1 MLSVRIPG
9 LIIKR
14 ETTRRSAVSYHE
26 LYCIEKRCVRVYPLG
41 EWKEVLLL
49 VEEAIRSRGCEERAM
64 PVHNSDLEE
73 MFTTLADLLEIE
85 GANQY
90 RVRAYR
96 NAARIVGGY
105 PRRLADVVQQ
115 GEDLTQI
122 QGVGKELAAKIEE
135 AVKTGDMSALQKQR
149 EKLPSSLLELLD
161 LEGLGPKK
169 VSALYRELGITGP
182 EDLKKAAG
190 EGRIRELKGFGKK
203 TEEKILQELERPAD
217 QQERRFPLSAAEE
230 VAEVLAEYL
239 RQGPGIQKLEIAG
252 SYRRRKESVGD
263 LDILV
268 QAEDNNRIMEHFVA
282 YEDVTEVLM
291 QGETRT
297 SVVLRG
303 GMQVDLRAVPGQSF
317 GAALHYFTGSKAH
330 NIAVRKIGQDLG
342 YKINE
347 YGIYQGEEQ
356 IAGGTESGVYA
367 AVGLEYIEPELR
379 EDLGELEAAANG
391 ALPELVIAADIRGD
405 LHVHSNYSD
414 GSDRLRDLALA
425 AEARGYAYLAVTDHS
440 QRLSVARGLGSE
452 RLLRQLEEIDAVNA
466 EDGGATLLK
475 GIEVDILPDGGLD
488 LPEDIL
494 RRLDLVVCAVHSG
507 FNYSRQKQTDR
518 LLAALDH
525 PCCSMLAHPTGRMLQ
540 SRSPYDVDMER
551 VIRRAAERGVILEI
565 NSQPDRLDLSD
576 AYIRMAREAG
586 AWLAVSTDAHNSAG
600 LDLVR
605 YGLDQARRGWLEKS
619 DVANTLELAELK
631 RLLSPSK

>member
-1 MLSVRIPG
+1 
-9 LIIKR
+9 
-14 ETTRRSAVSYHE
+14 
-26 LYCIEKRCVRVYPLG
+26 
-41 EWKEVLLL
+41 
-49 VEEAIRSRGCEERAM
+49 
-64 PVHNSDLEE
+64 

-115 GEDLTQI
+115 GEDLTAI
-122 QGVGKELAAKIEE
+122 QGVGKELAAKIKE

-149 EKLPSSLLELLD
+149 EKLPSGLLQLLD

-182 EDLKKAAG
+182 EELKEAAG

-203 TEEKILQELERPAD
+203 TEEKILHELEQPAA

-239 RQGPGIQKLEIAG
+239 RQGPGIQKLEVAG
-252 SYRRRKESVGD
+252 SYRRRKETVGD

-268 QAEDNNRIMEHFVA
+268 QAEENNRIMEHFVA

-303 GMQVDLRAVPGQSF
+303 GMQVDLRAVSGVSF

-330 NIAVRKIGQDLG
+330 NIAVRKMGQDLG

-347 YGIYQGEEQ
+347 YGIYQGEDQ
-356 IAGGTESGVYA
+356 IAGSTEPGVYQ
-367 AVGLEYIEPELR
+367 AVGLTYIEPELR

-391 ALPELVIAADIRGD
+391 TLPQLVSASDIRGD
-405 LHVHSNYSD
+405 LHVHSHYSD
-414 GSDRLRDLALA
+414 GAESLRDLALA
-425 AEARGYAYLAVTDHS
+425 AAARGYAYLAVTDHS

-452 RLLRQLEEIDAVNA
+452 RLLRQMEEIDEVNA
-466 EDGGATLLK
+466 QGEGATLLK

-494 RRLDLVVCAVHSG
+494 SRLDLVVCAIHSG
-507 FNYSRQKQTDR
+507 FNLPGEAQTER
-518 LLAALDH
+518 LLAALEH
-525 PCCSMLAHPTGRMLQ
+525 PCCSVLAHPTGRMLQ
-540 SRSPYDVDMER
+540 SRSPYEADMER

-565 NSQPDRLDLSD
+565 NSQPDRLDLND
-576 AYIRMAREAG
+576 VHIRMAKVAG
-586 AWLAVSTDAHNSAG
+586 AWLAVSTDAHNAAG

-619 DVANTLELAELK
+619 DVANTLELAELR
-631 RLLSPSK
+631 RLLRSS

>member
-1 MLSVRIPG
+1 MNAYVALAPK
-9 LIIKR
+9 LD
-14 ETTRRSAVSYHE
+14 
-26 LYCIEKRCVRVYPLG
+26 CIEKRYVRVYPLHG
-41 EWKEVLLL
+41 LEEALLL
-49 VEEAIRSRGCEERAM
+49 EEQAIRSRGYVESLM

-115 GEDLTQI
+115 GEDLTRI
-122 QGVGKELAAKIEE
+122 QGVGKELAGKIEE
-135 AVKTGDMSALQKQR
+135 AVRTGDMTALQKQR
-149 EKLPSSLLELLD
+149 EKLPSGLLQLLE

-169 VSALYRELGITGP
+169 VSALYRELGITGL
-182 EDLKKAAG
+182 EDLESAAR
-190 EGRIRELKGFGKK
+190 EGRIRELKGFGEK
-203 TEEKILQELERPAD
+203 TEEKILHEL
-217 QQERRFPLSAAEE
+217 QQPVVHSEQRFTLSVAEE
-230 VAEVLAEYL
+230 VAEVLADYL
-239 RQGPGIQKLEIAG
+239 RQGPGLLNLEVAG
-252 SYRRRKESVGD
+252 SYRRRKETVGD

-268 QAEDNNRIMEHFVA
+268 QAEDNSRIMEHFVA

-303 GMQVDLRAVPGQSF
+303 GMQVDVRAVPAESF

-330 NIAVRKIGQDLG
+330 NIAVRRMGQNLG

-356 IAGGTESGVYA
+356 IAGSTESEVYN
-367 AVGLEYIEPELR
+367 AVGLTYIEPELR

-391 ALPELVIAADIRGD
+391 TLPELVSAADIRGD
-405 LHVHSNYSD
+405 LHVHSHYSD
-414 GSDRLRDLALA
+414 GSEHLRDLALA
-425 AEARGYAYLAVTDHS
+425 AGARGYAYLAITDHS

-466 EDGGATLLK
+466 EGGGATLLK

-488 LPEDIL
+488 LPEDTL
-494 RRLDLVVCAVHSG
+494 RRLDLVVCAIHSG
-507 FNYSRQKQTDR
+507 FNLSGQAQTDR

-525 PCCSMLAHPTGRMLQ
+525 PCCGILAHPTGRMLQ
-540 SRSPYDVDMER
+540 SRSPYEADMER
-551 VIRRAAERGVILEI
+551 VIRRAADRGVILEI

-576 AYIRMAREAG
+576 VYIRMAREAG
-586 AWLAVSTDAHNSAG
+586 AWLAVCTDAHNAAG

-605 YGLDQARRGWLEKS
+605 YGVDQARRGWLEKS
-619 DVANTLELAELK
+619 DVANTLELAELR
-631 RLLSPSK
+631 RLLTPSK

>member
-1 MLSVRIPG
+1 M
-9 LIIKR
+9 
-14 ETTRRSAVSYHE
+14 ETS
-26 LYCIEKRCVRVYPLG
+26 
-41 EWKEVLLL
+41 
-49 VEEAIRSRGCEERAM
+49 M

-115 GEDLTQI
+115 GEDLTAI
-122 QGVGKELAAKIEE
+122 QGVGKELAGKIEE
-135 AVKTGDMSALQKQR
+135 AVRTGDMSALQKQR
-149 EKLPSSLLELLD
+149 EKLPSGLLELLD

-182 EDLKKAAG
+182 QDLKKAAG

-203 TEEKILQELERPAD
+203 TEEKILHELERPEG
-217 QQERRFPLSAAEE
+217 QQERRFPLAAAEE
-230 VAEVLAEYL
+230 VAGVLADYL
-239 RQGPGIQKLEIAG
+239 RQGPGIHKLEVAG
-252 SYRRRKESVGD
+252 SYRRRKETVGD

-268 QAEDNNRIMEHFVA
+268 QAEDNSRIMEHFVA

-303 GMQVDLRAVPGQSF
+303 GMQVDVRVVPAESF

-330 NIAVRKIGQDLG
+330 NIAVRRMGQDLG
-342 YKINE
+342 YKVNE

-356 IAGGTESGVYA
+356 IAGRTESGVYA
-367 AVGLEYIEPELR
+367 AVGLAYIQPELR
-379 EDLGELEAAANG
+379 EDLGELEAAAKG
-391 ALPELVIAADIRGD
+391 TLPELVSAADIRGD
-405 LHVHSNYSD
+405 LHVHSHYSD
-414 GSDRLRDLALA
+414 GTESLRDLARA
-425 AEARGYAYLAVTDHS
+425 AEARGYAYLAITDHS
-440 QRLSVARGLGSE
+440 QRLSVARGLGRE

-466 EDGGATLLK
+466 EGGGATLLK

-488 LPEDIL
+488 LSEDIL

-507 FNYSRQKQTDR
+507 FNLSREKQTDR

-525 PCCSMLAHPTGRMLQ
+525 PCCSVLAHPTGRMLQ
-540 SRSPYDVDMER
+540 GRSPYDADMER
-551 VIRRAAERGVILEI
+551 VIRRAADRGVILEI
-565 NSQPDRLDLSD
+565 NSQPDRLDLND
-576 AYIRMAREAG
+576 VHIRMAREAG
-586 AWLAVSTDAHNSAG
+586 AWLAVSTDAHNAAG
-600 LDLVR
+600 LDLIR
-605 YGLDQARRGWLEKS
+605 YGLDQARRGWLERT
-619 DVANTLELAELK
+619 DVANTLELADL
-631 RLLSPSK
+631 RRILARSG

>member
-1 MLSVRIPG
+1 
-9 LIIKR
+9 
-14 ETTRRSAVSYHE
+14 
-26 LYCIEKRCVRVYPLG
+26 
-41 EWKEVLLL
+41 
-49 VEEAIRSRGCEERAM
+49 M

-115 GEDLTQI
+115 GEDLTRI

-149 EKLPSSLLELLD
+149 EKLPSGLLQLLD

-169 VSALYRELGITGP
+169 VSALYQELGISGP

-203 TEEKILQELERPAD
+203 TEEKILHELERPAA

-252 SYRRRKESVGD
+252 SYRRRKETVGD

-268 QAEDNNRIMEHFVA
+268 QAENNSRIMDHFVA

-303 GMQVDLRAVPGQSF
+303 GMQVDVRVVPAESF

-330 NIAVRKIGQDLG
+330 NIAVRRMGQDLG

-367 AVGLEYIEPELR
+367 AVGLKYMEPELR

-391 ALPELVIAADIRGD
+391 TLPELVSAADIRGD
-405 LHVHSNYSD
+405 LHVHSHYSD
-414 GSDRLRDLALA
+414 GSESLRDLALA

-440 QRLSVARGLGSE
+440 QRLSVARGLGRE
-452 RLLRQLEEIDAVNA
+452 RLLKQLEEIDAVNA
-466 EDGGATLLK
+466 KGRGATLLK

-488 LPEDIL
+488 LQEDIL

-507 FNYSRQKQTDR
+507 FNFSRQKQTDR

-525 PCCSMLAHPTGRMLQ
+525 PCCSILAHPTGRMLQ
-540 SRSPYDVDMER
+540 SRPAYEADMER
-551 VIRRAAERGVILEI
+551 VIRGAADRGVILEI
-565 NSQPDRLDLSD
+565 NSQPDRLDLND
-576 AYIRMAREAG
+576 AYIRMAKEAG

-600 LDLVR
+600 LDLIR
-605 YGLDQARRGWLEKS
+605 YGLDQARRGWLERG

-631 RLLSPSK
+631 HLLTPSE

>member
-1 MLSVRIPG
+1 
-9 LIIKR
+9 
-14 ETTRRSAVSYHE
+14 
-26 LYCIEKRCVRVYPLG
+26 
-41 EWKEVLLL
+41 
-49 VEEAIRSRGCEERAM
+49 M

-115 GEDLTQI
+115 GEDLTAI

-135 AVKTGDMSALQKQR
+135 AVETGDMSALRKQR
-149 EKLPSSLLELLD
+149 EKLPSGLLQLLE

-182 EDLKKAAG
+182 EDLKEAAG

-203 TEEKILQELERPAD
+203 TEENILHELEQPSV
-217 QQERRFPLSAAEE
+217 QQEKRFILSAAEE
-230 VAEVLAEYL
+230 VAEVLADYL
-239 RQGPGIQKLEIAG
+239 RQGPGIQNLEIAG
-252 SYRRRKESVGD
+252 SYRRRKETVGD

-303 GMQVDLRAVPGQSF
+303 GMQVDVRAMPGESF

-330 NIAVRKIGQDLG
+330 NIAVRRIGQDLG

-356 IAGGTESGVYA
+356 IAGGTESEVYR
-367 AVGLEYIEPELR
+367 AVGLTYIEPELR

-391 ALPELVIAADIRGD
+391 TLPELVSLADIRGD
-405 LHVHSNYSD
+405 LHVHSHYSD
-414 GSDRLRDLALA
+414 GSEKLRDLALA
-425 AEARGYAYLAVTDHS
+425 AGARGYAYLAITDHS
-440 QRLSVARGLGSE
+440 QRLTVARGLGRE
-452 RLLRQLEEIDAVNA
+452 RLLKQLEEIDRVNA
-466 EDGGATLLK
+466 QGEGATLLK
-475 GIEVDILPDGGLD
+475 GSEVDILPDGGLD

-507 FNYSRQKQTDR
+507 FNFSRQRQTDR

-525 PCCSMLAHPTGRMLQ
+525 PCCNVLAHPTGRMLQ
-540 SRSPYDVDMER
+540 SRSPYDADMER
-551 VIRRAAERGVILEI
+551 VIRHAADRGVILEI
-565 NSQPDRLDLSD
+565 NSQPERLDLSD
-576 AYIRMAREAG
+576 VHIRMAKEAG
-586 AWLAVSTDAHNSAG
+586 AWMAVSTDAHNSAG

-619 DVANTLELAELK
+619 DVANTLELAELR
-631 RLLSPSK
+631 RLLTPSK

>member
-1 MLSVRIPG
+1 
-9 LIIKR
+9 
-14 ETTRRSAVSYHE
+14 
-26 LYCIEKRCVRVYPLG
+26 
-41 EWKEVLLL
+41 
-49 VEEAIRSRGCEERAM
+49 M

-105 PRRLADVVQQ
+105 PRRLADMVQQ
-115 GEDLTQI
+115 GEDLTAI
-122 QGVGKELAAKIEE
+122 QGVGKELAGKIEE
-135 AVKTGDMSALQKQR
+135 AVRSGDMTALQKQR
-149 EKLPSSLLELLD
+149 EKLPSGLLQLLD

-182 EDLKKAAG
+182 EDLKEAAG

-203 TEEKILQELERPAD
+203 TEEKILHELEQPAPH
-217 QQERRFPLSAAEE
+217 QERRFLLPRAEE
-230 VAEVLAEYL
+230 VVGVLQDYL
-239 RQGPGIQKLEIAG
+239 RQAPGLIKLEIAG
-252 SYRRRKESVGD
+252 SFRRRKETVGD

-268 QAEDNNRIMEHFVA
+268 QAEDNSRIMEHFVA
-282 YEDVTEVLM
+282 FEDVSEVLM

-330 NIAVRKIGQDLG
+330 NIAVRKMGQNLG

-356 IAGGTESGVYA
+356 IAGSTESGVYQ
-367 AVGLEYIEPELR
+367 AVGLTYIEPELR
-379 EDLGELEAAANG
+379 EDLGELEASANG
-391 ALPELVIAADIRGD
+391 TLPELVSAADIRGD
-405 LHVHSNYSD
+405 LHVHSHYSD
-414 GSDRLRDLALA
+414 GAESLRDLALA
-425 AEARGYAYLAVTDHS
+425 AGARGYAYLAVTDHS

-452 RLLRQLEEIDAVNA
+452 RLLQQLEEIDKVNA
-466 EDGGATLLK
+466 QGEGATLLK

-488 LPEDIL
+488 LPEDVL
-494 RRLDLVVCAVHSG
+494 RRLDLVVCAIHSG
-507 FNYSRQKQTDR
+507 FNLSGQAQTER
-518 LLAALDH
+518 LLAALEH
-525 PCCSMLAHPTGRMLQ
+525 PCCSVLAHPTGRMLQ
-540 SRSPYDVDMER
+540 SRSPYDADMER

-576 AYIRMAREAG
+576 VHIRMAREAG
-586 AWLAVSTDAHNSAG
+586 ARMVICTDAHNAAG

-605 YGLDQARRGWLEKS
+605 YGVDQARRGWLKKS
-619 DVANTLELAELK
+619 DVANTLELAELR
-631 RLLSPSK
+631 RLLSPSKYV